1 MSFPFRQALVT
12 GGAGFIG
19 SHLAEE
25 LVASGCR
32 VVVLDNLAS
41 GNLDNLESIRNDIRF
56 VHGDIRDLPTVEN
69 ASRDCEVIFH
79 LAAVVS
85 VPQTVEQPVESA
97 LVNELGTLHV
107 FEAARKNGAGSIV
120 FASSS
125 AVYGDD
131 PDEPTKHEALRPK
144 PLSPY
149 AAQKITG
156 EYYAHIYN
164 NLYGLKAVCL
174 RFFNVF
180 GPRQDPS
187 SPYSGV
193 ISIFMSKA
201 ACSEPPTIFGDGT
214 QCRDF
219 IYVEDVVQANLVAA
233 ASQAAAGQSLN
244 VASGQSVTI
253 NQLWDRIRQMG
264 GLKIDPQYAPPRP
277 GDIHTSV
284 ADNTRAEL
292 LMGFSP
298 HYSFEEGL
306 EHTYKWFRESQSGQA
321 GIED

>member
-1 MSFPFRQALVT
+1 MSFAFRQALVT

-32 VVVLDNLAS
+32 VVVLDNLTS
-41 GNLDNLESIRNDIRF
+41 GTLDNLQHIKNDIRF
-56 VHGDIRDLPTVEN
+56 VHGDIRDLPAVEN
-69 ASRDCEVIFH
+69 ASRDCKVIFH

-85 VPQTVEQPVESA
+85 VPQTVEDPIESA

-107 FEAARKNGAGSIV
+107 LEAARKNGTDSVV

-131 PDEPTKHEALRPK
+131 PDAPTKHEALRPN

-149 AAQKITG
+149 AVQKITG

-164 NLYGLKAVCL
+164 NLYGLKALCL

-180 GPRQDPS
+180 GPRQNPS

-193 ISIFMSKA
+193 ISIFLSKA
-201 ACSEPPTIFGDGT
+201 ADRQPPTIFGDGN

-219 IYVEDVVQANLVAA
+219 IYVKDVVQASLLAA
-233 ASQAAAGQSLN
+233 ASRAAAGQTLN
-244 VASGQSVTI
+244 VATGQAVTI

-264 GLKIDPQYAPPRP
+264 GLTIAPQYAPPRS
-277 GDIHTSV
+277 GDVYFSV
-284 ADNTRAEL
+284 ADNTRAESQI
-292 LMGFSP
+292 GFSP
-298 HYSFEEGL
+298 QYSFEEGL
-306 EHTYKWFRESQSGQA
+306 EHTYKWFRESRSGHA